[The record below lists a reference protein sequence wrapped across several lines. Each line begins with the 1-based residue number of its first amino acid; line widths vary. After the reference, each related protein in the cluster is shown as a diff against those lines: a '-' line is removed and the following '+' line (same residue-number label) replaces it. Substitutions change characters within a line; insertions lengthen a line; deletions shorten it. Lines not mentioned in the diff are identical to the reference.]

1 MAALGAT
8 HEQRCHRYRELFR
21 HQLAPGMVDPIRQT
35 TPSGLM
41 LEAAIGVCPRLPKAY
56 GITYYST
63 QVSPEEGFPMST
75 ITASEARANL
85 YRLIDEAAESHQPLL
100 ITGKRNKA
108 VLIAEEDWQAI
119 QETLFLLS
127 VPGMRE
133 SIREGMD
140 TPIEECDEALD
151 W

>member
-1 MAALGAT
+1 
-8 HEQRCHRYRELFR
+8 
-21 HQLAPGMVDPIRQT
+21 
-35 TPSGLM
+35 
-41 LEAAIGVCPRLPKAY
+41 
-56 GITYYST
+56 
-63 QVSPEEGFPMST
+63 MSA

-85 YRLIDEAAESHQPLL
+85 YRLIDETADSHQPLL

-108 VLIAEEDWQAI
+108 VLVAEDDWAAI

-133 SIREGMD
+133 SVREGMAEPVD
-140 TPIEECDEALD
+140 ACATDLD